1 MNLWSFQRSSL
12 KERLPAADS
21 VAVPGVELDLVDDHL
36 VHAVVG
42 NKL

>member
-1 MNLWSFQRSSL
+1 MIISEKQL
-12 KERLPAADS
+12 EVRLPVADS

-36 VHAVVG
+36 VHVVEG